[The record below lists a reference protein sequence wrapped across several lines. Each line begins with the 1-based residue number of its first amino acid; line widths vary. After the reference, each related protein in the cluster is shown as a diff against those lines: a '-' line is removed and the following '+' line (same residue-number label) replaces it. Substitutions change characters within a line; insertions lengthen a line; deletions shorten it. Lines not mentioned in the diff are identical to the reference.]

1 MDYRYAGADEWEIKR
16 PEGWKLKD
24 DFKPVFLNQ
33 YGYYELRKQNTAEER
48 GRNFEESYFQEYA
61 GHTYAKEY
69 PPEELLSI
77 RNMIE
82 ERAYVIE
89 QNLSATG
96 GLKEGKYTLLD
107 IGCGEGFLL
116 QYFHDKGVKVKGIDF
131 GSYALSHFHP
141 EMLAFFEQGDMHTLL
156 PQMAQRG
163 ERYDVVNMD
172 RVLDMVPDAGVSLET
187 VKEVMTDES
196 ILVIKVA
203 NNYSYLQQMLM
214 QSGELTQE
222 YWLDD
227 PDHTGY
233 FNREGMINLL
243 ADHGFEC
250 IDFYADTFVEL
261 NLLNPLTNYYER
273 PEAGKAAHQTSV
285 RIGNLFHEISME
297 RTVAI
302 YRMLADMGFGREIIG
317 VFRTK

>member
-1 MDYRYAGADEWEIKR
+1 MNYRYEGSGEWKIKR
-16 PEGWKLKD
+16 PESWKLED
-24 DFKPVFLNQ
+24 NFESVFLNR

-48 GRNFEESYFQEYA
+48 SKDFEESYFQEYK
-61 GHTYAKEY
+61 GYSYAKEY

-77 RNMIE
+77 KNMIE
-82 ERAYVIE
+82 EKAYIIE

-96 GLKEGKYTLLD
+96 SLKKGKYSLLD

-116 QYFHDKGVKVKGIDF
+116 QYFHDKGIKVKGIDL

-156 PQMAQRG
+156 PQMAERG
-163 ERYDVVNMD
+163 ETYDVVNTD
-172 RVLDMVPDAGVSLET
+172 RALDMVPDAGASVEAI
-187 VKEVMTDES
+187 KKIMTDES

-227 PDHTGY
+227 PGHTGY
-233 FNREGMINLL
+233 FNREGMVNLL
-243 ADHGFEC
+243 ADHGFQC
-250 IDFYADTFVEL
+250 IDFYADTFVDF
-261 NLLNPLTNYYER
+261 NLLNPLTNYYEH
-273 PEAGKAAHQTSV
+273 PEVGKAAHQMSV
-285 RIGNLFHEISME
+285 RIGNLLHEISME

-302 YRMLADMGFGREIIG
+302 YRMLADMGFGREITGI
-317 VFRTK
+317 FRKK